1 MRTFSARETEWLQE
15 LDGIEL
21 ASFWRRA
28 TAFVIDW
35 FLVSI
40 LLSATVGSG
49 VMIYLKVRERH
60 GHPMPSRMNF
70 DLRPGKVK
78 IGSDDPFLND
88 ELDNELLHIV
98 TDIAVPILYFGLLT
112 YWGKGRSPGKRLLR
126 VRVVSLVHRHLSLW
140 HCVERTLGYG
150 SAILEGGFGF
160 IQFFIHPYR
169 RCVQDRIA
177 ETIVVTEAGYQAMR
191 HKLSHPLLPDDG
203 HQPPTRLADELP
215 PPPQGFISPSA

>member
-28 TAFVIDW
+28 AAFVIDW

-112 YWGKGRSPGKRLLR
+112 WRGKGRTPGKRLMR
-126 VRVVSLVHRHLSLW
+126 IRVVSLVHRHLTLW
-140 HCVERTLGYG
+140 HAVERALGYG
-150 SAILEGGFGF
+150 AAALEGGFGF
-160 IQFFIHPYR
+160 VQFFIHPYR
-169 RCVQDRIA
+169 GCVQDRLA
-177 ETIVVTEAGYQAMR
+177 ETIVVSERSYRELQSR
-191 HKLSHPLLPDDG
+191 ISHPLLADTGDNAAT
-203 HQPPTRLADELP
+203 HQADETLP
-215 PPPQGFISPSA
+215 PAPVL